1 MPNLDLDADWL
12 KRETQA
18 VFDALS
24 RSGAET
30 RVVGGA
36 VRNALLGLP
45 IGEID
50 LATTATPDEV
60 IALAERAG
68 LKAVP
73 TGIEHG
79 TVTIVANGR
88 PFEVTTLRRDVE
100 TYGRH
105 AKIAFTNSWEEDAK
119 RRDFTLNALYA
130 DRNGRVFDPLGGLA
144 DLEAGRVRFIGDAEA
159 RIREDYLRILRFFRF
174 NAYYGKGG
182 LDVEGLRAA
191 VRLRDGLGQLSA
203 ERIGGELKRILVAP
217 GATRAVEALFDYG
230 LLTSLLGGV
239 PRLARFA
246 RLVSIETALGL
257 PPDAALRLAAL
268 AVFVEEDVARLATR
282 LRLSNAELAALA
294 LGVSAD
300 HHALPAESA
309 AKELLYR
316 SGPEAYR
323 SRLLLAWADSDTT
336 FDDADWRSALTLPR
350 RWQAPEFPVRGT
362 DITALGGQGP
372 EIGQALRRLEQA
384 WIDSEFALDRDDLL
398 AKARDLIPARS

>member
-12 KRETQA
+12 KARETQA

-50 LATTATPDEV
+50 IATTATPDEV

-79 TVTIVANGR
+79 TVTVIANGQ
-88 PFEVTTLRRDVE
+88 PFEITTLRRDVE

-105 AKIAFTNSWEEDAK
+105 AKIAFTNSWEDDAK

-130 DRNGRVFDPLGGLA
+130 DRDGRVFDPLGGLA

-191 VRLRDGLGQLSA
+191 VRLRDGVGQLSA
-203 ERIGGELKRILVAP
+203 ERIGGEIKRILIAP

-246 RLVSIETALGL
+246 NSSPSKLHLGFRLTRRSGSR
-257 PPDAALRLAAL
+257 RLLCSSRRTSRASRRACGSPMPSW
-268 AVFVEEDVARLATR
+268 RRWR
-282 LRLSNAELAALA
+282 LRSTLVIARCLPSPPPRSCFIAAVPTLTGA
-294 LGVSAD
+294 
-300 HHALPAESA
+300 SA
-309 AKELLYR
+309 AY
-316 SGPEAYR
+316 
-323 SRLLLAWADSDTT
+323 
-336 FDDADWRSALTLPR
+336 
-350 RWQAPEFPVRGT
+350 
-362 DITALGGQGP
+362 LG
-372 EIGQALRRLEQA
+372 
-384 WIDSEFALDRDDLL
+384 
-398 AKARDLIPARS
+398 